1 MSGAKPRPFPWSAR
15 RVAPRT
21 PHTQGGARPAI
32 PDPAGQHGSARP
44 GRPDE
49 VHLSSLAADDFARM
63 TLALMRWHFQ
73 TFAAPET
80 QGWLMALRVAS
91 AQVGPRGAGAFC
103 YDLVAL
109 VQALRAARSSPFRF
123 NPESCACCRD
133 WLTPEERQMMALLEA
148 LRRGQTG
155 RARTLVQL
163 LCDGNP
169 DGDLIAMAEVYLR
182 HNAPEHQCAGKPY
195 GEPARTGRGG

>member
-1 MSGAKPRPFPWSAR
+1 MPGAEPRPQPWFSR
-15 RVAPRT
+15 RIAPRN
-21 PHTQGGARPAI
+21 PGAQGGGARPAL
-32 PDPAGQHGSARP
+32 PEHGNGKGGARDNAQHKTRP

-49 VHLSSLAADDFARM
+49 VHLSSLEPDDFARL

-91 AQVGPRGAGAFC
+91 AQVGPRAASALC

-109 VQALRAARSSPFRF
+109 VQALRGARSSAFRF
-123 NPESCACCRD
+123 NPESCPGCCN
-133 WLTPEERQMMALLEA
+133 WLTPEERQMMTLLAA

-169 DGDLIAMAEVYLR
+169 DSDLFTMAETYMR
-182 HNAPEHQCAGKPY
+182 RNAPGPH
-195 GEPARTGRGG
+195 